1 MASPLTLYIRWLA
14 SDEGTPFPEECKSLN
29 ISTILSLAEEDYQ
42 ASIVLNQLFNSKYAY
57 NFPIEYIAKVH
68 KRYNHKYK
76 FNFVPV
82 TPKFTKPVSSEEVKK
97 VKKDDEVVVNK
108 KTKYKLYTNKVKEDS
123 KPNIDSKPM
132 LFNFYSDYVNKEF
145 AYVTR
150 VGDKRYIEQV
160 DDKVLMYTGK
170 DDYMDVRDINNGLK
184 SELVRYGSRKY
195 LIEEVLSNS
204 ATTAIYNLDFNL
216 AIQKNYIWKKNHPDQ
231 GHYKLRVNYV
241 DIELYQE
248 GYGTVNFDDV
258 KNSARAIPINLI
270 TLYDNYN
277 DKYYTLVYNLNRSK
291 INSEQ
296 IKEYLDYK
304 DECNIEVEIFNNES
318 DMLLRF
324 FKLLNEFDPDLV
336 SGWNSDEFDLPYLKY
351 RAEFLGIEHPK
362 LAHNKT
368 FEIEYKTTMNKHE
381 EEVTYCIPHLGYT
394 VALDYQRCYK
404 ERTLGKKENYKL
416 GTISKI
422 ELGITKLDTEDG
434 MDKIFREEPERFIAY
449 NINDVHLVR
458 KLDEKLKYIDLNF
471 SIVQLA
477 NISWDSIY
485 TTLHICD
492 GILYE
497 YLMDRNKV
505 AKIVK
510 TGIEKKKFE
519 GAYVREPIS
528 GVHDWLGDLDLTS
541 LYPYIMARYNISAD
555 TYVGKISI
563 EDAHEYLYNRDNFIK
578 DTNKINLV
586 LRMQGIERTFKLT
599 PEKFCEQMDKYGHI
613 VTQIGTIFMKHEN
626 KQSVLYDIVDMLIQ
640 KRKTYKDLMKE
651 NIGKD
656 QMLVDRYDTM
666 QKTVKIIT
674 NSLYGGQSNIRF
686 RLYDYEV
693 ARSITSTGREI
704 AKIAAV
710 VANDCINQMIKNKSN
725 KFDHV
730 DIPYDWKTKSE
741 TALKNVV
748 YGDSVTGDT
757 LIRTGNGNITVEELW
772 NRCIEES
779 KEIAEKNYGHN
790 IPLRCSYTTLHGKEY
805 ITNPFF
811 STQGSDG
818 RLYLP
823 WYLMKHKTNKRL
835 IKITTES
842 GKTVTVTED
851 HSLVVVRNNMKV
863 VIKPEELEV
872 GDQVITLNSKERKE

>member
-1 MASPLTLYIRWLA
+1 MASPLTTYIHWLA
-14 SDEGTPFPEECKSLN
+14 DESNVPFPEECKSLK
-29 ISTILSLAEEDYQ
+29 ISSILSLAEEDFD
-42 ASIVLNQLFNSKYAY
+42 ASRVLNQLFNNKYAY
-57 NFPIEYIAKVH
+57 QYPIEAIAKVH
-68 KRYNHKYK
+68 KRYNQIYK
-76 FNFVPV
+76 FNYIPV
-82 TPKFTKPVSSEEVKK
+82 KPIIPEIKQPAKKEVK
-97 VKKDDEVVVNK
+97 DTVVHK
-108 KTKYKLYTNKVKEDS
+108 KTKYKLYTNKIKEDS
-123 KPNIDSKPM
+123 KPTDGYSKPM
-132 LFNFYSDYVNKEF
+132 LFNFYSDYMNKEF
-145 AYVTR
+145 AYVIR
-150 VGDKRYIEQV
+150 VGDKRYIEQT
-160 DDKVLMYTGK
+160 DDMVMMYTGK
-170 DDYMDVRDINNGLK
+170 DDYMDVHSIAGLK
-184 SELVRYGSRKY
+184 SELVHYSKRKY
-195 LIEEVLSNS
+195 LIEQIQQDSSLN
-204 ATTAIYNLDFNL
+204 AIYNVDFNL
-216 AIQKNYIWKKNHPDQ
+216 AIHKNYLWKKNNTDV

-248 GYGTVNFDDV
+248 GYGIIDFAQIQ
-258 KNSARAIPINLI
+258 KSARVIPVNLI
-270 TLYDNYN
+270 TIYDNYT
-277 DKYYTLVYNLNRSK
+277 DKYYTLVYNLNKAK
-291 INSEQ
+291 INLEQ

-304 DECNIEVEIFNNES
+304 DECKFDVEIFDSEIDLFIKFFN
-318 DMLLRF
+318 LLQT
-324 FKLLNEFDPDLV
+324 FDPDLV
-336 SGWNSDEFDLPYLKY
+336 SGWNSDEFDLPYIKY

-381 EEVTYCIPHLGYT
+381 EEVTYCIPHLGYS

-404 ERTLGKKENYKL
+404 ERTLSKKENYKL

-497 YLMDRNKV
+497 YLMDRDKV

-510 TGIEKKKFE
+510 TGIEKKKFA

-555 TYVGKISI
+555 TYVGRINV
-563 EDAHEYLYNRDNFIK
+563 EDAQEYIFNK
-578 DTNKINLV
+578 DTYVSNNKELSLY
-586 LRMQGIERTFKLT
+586 LRVNGIEKLY
-599 PEKFCEQMDKYGHI
+599 KMSSQSFHNRMIKNGYI
-613 VTQIGTIFMKHEN
+613 ITQIGTIFRKHED
-626 KQSVLYDIVDMLIQ
+626 KQSVLYDIVDMLIK
-640 KRKTYKDLMKE
+640 KRKEYKDLMKE

-710 VANDCINQMIKNKSN
+710 VANNCIDQMIKNRSN

-730 DIPYDWKTKSE
+730 DIPYDWNSQAD
-741 TALKNVV
+741 TALPNVI

-757 LIRTGNGNITVEELW
+757 LIRTGEGNIPVKCLW
-772 NRCIEES
+772 EQFNHEPIS
-779 KEIAEKNYGHN
+779 AGN
-790 IPLRCSYTTLHGKEY
+790 KEY
-805 ITNPFF
+805 IIRPFI
-811 STQGSDG
+811 TILGSDD
-818 RLYLP
+818 RLYIP
-823 WYLMKHKTNKRL
+823 HNIMKHKTKKRL
-835 IKITTES
+835 YKITTS
-842 GKTVTVTED
+842 KNKVVTVTED
-851 HSLVVVRNNMKV
+851 HSLIVLRNNVKTI
-863 VIKPEELEV
+863 IKPNELVES
-872 GDQVITLNSKERKE
+872 DQLITL

>member
-1 MASPLTLYIRWLA
+1 MPSPLTTYIKWLA
-14 SDEGTPFPEECKSLN
+14 SDINTPFPDECKSLN
-29 ISTILSLAEEDYQ
+29 IKTILSLAEEDLE
-42 ASIVLNQLFNSKYAY
+42 ASLVLNQLYNTVYAY
-57 NFPIEYIAKVH
+57 NLNIEDVAKVH
-68 KRYNHKYK
+68 KRYNKIYRFKYLPIK
-76 FNFVPV
+76 PEY
-82 TPKFTKPVSSEEVKK
+82 PKPKEAPKTN
-97 VKKDDEVVVNK
+97 DVVVHK
-108 KTKYKLYTNKVKEDS
+108 KTKWKPSKREVENAVISSED
-123 KPNIDSKPM
+123 KPM
-132 LFNFYSDYVNKEF
+132 LFNFYSDYANKEF
-145 AYVTR
+145 SYVIR
-150 VGDKRYIEQV
+150 IGDKRYIEQS
-160 DDKVLMYTGK
+160 DDLVTLYTGK
-170 DDYMDVRDINNGLK
+170 DDYMDVHTIEGLEQK
-184 SELVRYGSRKY
+184 TIRYGNKKY
-195 LIEEVLSNS
+195 VIDEINTKS
-204 ATTAIYNLDFNL
+204 ATTAIYGIDFNL
-216 AIQKNYIWKKNHPDQ
+216 AIQKNYAWKKKHEGNL
-231 GHYKLRVNYV
+231 GSYRLRINYV

-248 GYGTVNFDDV
+248 GYGTINFDDV
-258 KNSARAIPINLI
+258 KTSSRAIPVNLI
-270 TLYDNYN
+270 TLYDNYT
-277 DKYYTLVYNLNRSK
+277 DKYYTLVYNLNKSK

-296 IKEYLDYK
+296 IMEYLDYK
-304 DECNIEVEIFNNES
+304 DDCHLEVEIFDKEV
-318 DMLLRF
+318 DMFLKFFSLL
-324 FKLLNEFDPDLV
+324 KSFDPDLV
-336 SGWNSDEFDLPYLKY
+336 SGWNSDEFDLPYIKY
-351 RAEFLGIEHPK
+351 RSEFLGIKEPK
-362 LAHNKT
+362 LAHNKV

-381 EEVTYCIPHLGYT
+381 EEVTYCIPHLGYS

-497 YLMDRNKV
+497 YLMDRNKI
-505 AKIVK
+505 ARIVK

-555 TYVGKISI
+555 TYVGKIQI
-563 EDAHEYLYNRDNFIK
+563 EDAHEYIFNKDNFIK
-578 DTNKINLV
+578 SDANVIML
-586 LRMQGIERTFKLT
+586 LRVNGIERSYTLSAKEFHNRMVKNG
-599 PEKFCEQMDKYGHI
+599 YI
-613 VTQIGTIFMKHEN
+613 ITQIGTIFRRHED
-626 KQSVLYDIVDMLIQ
+626 KQSVLYDIVDMLIK
-640 KRKTYKDLMKE
+640 KRKQYKDLMKE

-725 KFDHV
+725 KFNHV

-741 TALKNVV
+741 TALSNVI
-748 YGDSVTGDT
+748 YGDSVIGSSM
-757 LIRTGNGNITVEELW
+757 IRTGQGNISIKDLW
-772 NRCIEES
+772 DKCASID
-779 KEIAEKNYGHN
+779 KVFN
-790 IPLRCSYTTLHGKEY
+790 ISGKSYLATPYQTILGY
-805 ITNPFF
+805 
-811 STQGSDG
+811 DD
-818 RLYLP
+818 RLYFP
-823 WYLMKHKTNKRL
+823 RYIMKHKSKKKL
-835 IKITTES
+835 YKITTET
-842 GKTVTVTED
+842 GKCVTVTED
-851 HSLVVVRNNMKV
+851 HSLIVVRNNERI
-863 VIKPEELEV
+863 VIKPIDLKV
-872 GDQVITLNSKERKE
+872 GDQVITL

>member
-1 MASPLTLYIRWLA
+1 MASPLTTYIRWLA
-14 SDEGTPFPEECKSLN
+14 TEGNVPFPEECKSLK
-29 ISTILSLAEEDYQ
+29 ISSILSLAEEDFET
-42 ASIVLNQLFNSKYAY
+42 SIVLNQLFNNPYAY
-57 NFPIEYIAKVH
+57 KYSIEDIAKVH
-68 KRYNHKYK
+68 KKYNTIYK
-76 FNFVPV
+76 FNYIPV
-82 TPKFTKPVSSEEVKK
+82 KPVFPKIEEKPKK
-97 VKKDDEVVVNK
+97 KETDVVINK
-108 KTKYKLYTNKVKEDS
+108 KSKYKLYSSKEKEDS
-123 KPNIDSKPM
+123 KPTDGYSKPM

-145 AYVTR
+145 AYVIR
-150 VGDKRYIEQV
+150 VGDKRYITQT
-160 DDKVLMYTGK
+160 DDMVMMYTGK
-170 DDYMDVRDINNGLK
+170 DDYLDVHDIAGLK
-184 SELVRYGSRKY
+184 GELVHYGKRKY
-195 LIEEVLSNS
+195 IIEQIQSESS
-204 ATTAIYNLDFNL
+204 YKAIYNVDFNL
-216 AIQKNYIWKKNHPDQ
+216 AIHKNYLWKKENKDNL

-248 GYGTVNFDDV
+248 GYGIIDFADI
-258 KNSARAIPINLI
+258 KKSARVIPVNLI
-270 TLYDNYN
+270 TLYDNYT
-277 DKYYTLVYNLNRSK
+277 DKYYTLVYNLNKAK
-291 INSEQ
+291 INTEQ

-304 DECNIEVEIFNNES
+304 DECIFNVEIFDKES
-318 DMLLRF
+318 DMFLKFFSLL
-324 FKLLNEFDPDLV
+324 KEFDPDLV
-336 SGWNSDEFDLPYLKY
+336 SGWNSDEFDLPYIKY

-368 FEIEYKTTMNKHE
+368 FEIEYKTVMNKHE
-381 EEVTYCIPHLGYT
+381 EEVTYCIPHIGYS

-497 YLMDRNKV
+497 YLMDRDKV

-510 TGIEKKKFE
+510 AGIEKKKFA

-555 TYVGKISI
+555 TYVGKVDTDTARQYIFNKEEFVNSNT
-563 EDAHEYLYNRDNFIK
+563 DVSLYLK
-578 DTNKINLV
+578 V
-586 LRMQGIERTFKLT
+586 QGIERLYKLSAKSFH
-599 PEKFCEQMDKYGHI
+599 ERMLKNGYI
-613 VTQIGTIFMKHEN
+613 ITQIGTIFKKHED
-626 KQSVLYDIVDMLIQ
+626 KQSVLYDIVDMLIK
-640 KRKTYKDLMKE
+640 KRKEYKDLMKD

-710 VANDCINQMIKNKSN
+710 VANNCINQMIQNKSN

-730 DIPYDWKTKSE
+730 DIPFDWDYQSE
-741 TALKNVV
+741 QALPNVI
-748 YGDSVTGDT
+748 YGDSVTGDS
-757 LIRTGNGNITVEELW
+757 LIRTGKGNITIKELW
-772 NRCIEES
+772 DMCASDN
-779 KEIAEKNYGHN
+779 KVWHYLGKNY
-790 IPLRCSYTTLHGKEY
+790 IQ
-805 ITNPFF
+805 NPNKCVL
-811 STQGSDG
+811 GYDD
-818 RLYLP
+818 RLYFP
-823 WYLMKHKTNKRL
+823 RYLMKHKTNKKL
-835 IKITTES
+835 YKITTES

-851 HSLVVVRNNMKV
+851 HSLVVMRNNVKTI
-863 VIKPEELEV
+863 IKPTELV
-872 GDQVITLNSKERKE
+872 VTDQLITL

>member
-1 MASPLTLYIRWLA
+1 MASPLTTYIHWLA
-14 SDEGTPFPEECKSLN
+14 DEGNVPFPEECKSLK
-29 ISTILSLAEEDYQ
+29 ISSILSLAEEDPE
-42 ASIVLNQLFNSKYAY
+42 ASIVLNQLFNNLYAHQY
-57 NFPIEYIAKVH
+57 DIEQIAKVH
-68 KRYNHKYK
+68 KKYNQIYR
-76 FNFVPV
+76 FNYIPV
-82 TPKFTKPVSSEEVKK
+82 KPIIPKAEPPKKKEVK
-97 VKKDDEVVVNK
+97 DVVVNK
-108 KTKYKLYTNKVKEDS
+108 KTKYKLYIDKDKEDS
-123 KPNIDSKPM
+123 RPHDGYSKPM
-132 LFNFYSDYVNKEF
+132 LFNFYADHLNKEF
-145 AYVTR
+145 AYVIR
-150 VGDKRYIEQV
+150 IDDKRYIEQT
-160 DDKVLMYTGK
+160 DDMVMMYTGR
-170 DDYMDVRDINNGLK
+170 DDYMNVHDIAGLK
-184 SELVRYGSRKY
+184 GELVHYGKKKY
-195 LIEEVLSNS
+195 LIDQIQSESS
-204 ATTAIYNLDFNL
+204 TKAIYNLDFNL
-216 AIQKNYIWKKNHPDQ
+216 AIQKNYLWKKENTDQ
-231 GHYKLRVNYV
+231 GHYKLRINYV

-248 GYGTVNFDDV
+248 GYGTINFDDIQT
-258 KNSARAIPINLI
+258 SARQIPVNLI
-270 TLYDNYN
+270 TLYDNYT

-291 INSEQ
+291 INLEQ

-304 DECNIEVEIFNNES
+304 DECNFDVKIFDKEV
-318 DMLLRF
+318 DMFLEF
-324 FKLLNEFDPDLV
+324 FKLLKDFDPDLV

-381 EEVTYCIPHLGYT
+381 EEVTYCIPHLGYS

-497 YLMDRNKV
+497 YLMDRDKV

-510 TGIEKKKFE
+510 TGIEKKKFA

-528 GVHDWLGDLDLTS
+528 GVHGWLGDLDLTS

-555 TYVGKISI
+555 TYVGKIDTDCARQYI
-563 EDAHEYLYNRDNFIK
+563 FNKKEYVESNSELNLYV
-578 DTNKINLV
+578 KINGFEKLYKTTTQDFHK
-586 LRMQGIERTFKLT
+586 RMLKNGYI
-599 PEKFCEQMDKYGHI
+599 I
-613 VTQIGTIFMKHEN
+613 TQIGTIFRKHED
-626 KQSVLYDIVDMLIQ
+626 KQSVLYDIVDMLIK
-640 KRKTYKDLMKE
+640 KRKEYKDLMKE

-710 VANDCINQMIKNKSN
+710 VADNCINQMIKNKSN
-725 KFDHV
+725 KFEHV
-730 DIPYDWKTKSE
+730 DIPIDWDKLSE
-741 TALKNVV
+741 QALPNVI
-748 YGDSVTGDT
+748 YGDSVTGDS
-757 LIRTGNGNITVEELW
+757 LIRTGMGNIP
-772 NRCIEES
+772 I
-779 KEIAEKNYGHN
+779 KEIWDNYT
-790 IPLRCSYTTLHGKEY
+790 RTEETLNYLGKEY
-805 ITNPFF
+805 LMRPFITIL
-811 STQGSDG
+811 GSDD
-818 RLYLP
+818 RLYIP
-823 WYLMKHKTNKRL
+823 HNIMKHKTKKKL
-835 IKITTES
+835 YKLTTES
-842 GKTVTVTED
+842 GKVVTVTED
-851 HSLVVVRNNMKV
+851 HSLIVMRDNIKK
-863 VIKPEELEV
+863 VIKPTELLET
-872 GDQVITLNSKERKE
+872 DQLITL